1 MIPFFVTAPYVG
13 PIAKSLG
20 SVDYSLFV
28 GLPVSAI
35 AYIILS
41 KGLDLKK
48 EAAMAA
54 AEGNLTKH

>member
-1 MIPFFVTAPYVG
+1 
-13 PIAKSLG
+13 
-20 SVDYSLFV
+20 VDYSLFV

-35 AYIILS
+35 IYLILAR
-41 KGLDLKK
+41 GLDLKK